1 MFREP
6 QGREVRPASA
16 ARRGDFKEDDPT
28 MWRQAFRP
36 TAAILSAL
44 MLCSA
49 PALAGTV
56 RFADVTSGGP
66 ARSAGD
72 VRLRV
77 ASAAGQDTAAQ
88 QGPAASQT
96 AGQQPAGS
104 TPESGRTAA
113 PLSTDGT
120 LTQSG
125 AGQVETVDLGD
136 VTGTVCDCGIIPDT
150 VVPRGGFPW
159 WPLLGGAIVP
169 FLFRGGDNPDTPDN
183 PTPNTTP
190 TPPPPAI
197 PETATLLLFGTGLL
211 AVGARARRRLA
222 GKQAGEAEEV

>member
-1 MFREP
+1 M
-6 QGREVRPASA
+6 RPAPEGNP
-16 ARRGDFKEDDPT
+16 RGFKEDDPT

-36 TAAILSAL
+36 TAAIFSAL

-56 RFADVTSGGP
+56 RFADVTNGGGP

-77 ASAAGQDTAAQ
+77 AAAGQDPASQ
-88 QGPAASQT
+88 QGPAASQV
-96 AGQQPAGS
+96 AGQQPAG
-104 TPESGRTAA
+104 PEPSAPGGPTTAPGSA
-113 PLSTDGT
+113 DGT

-136 VTGTVCDCGIIPDT
+136 VTGTVCDCGELPPIFENPK
-150 VVPRGGFPW
+150 GGFPW

-169 FLFRGGDNPDTPDN
+169 FLFRGGDNPPDTPEN
-183 PTPNTTP
+183 PQPTP

-197 PETATLLLFGTGLL
+197 PEPATLLLFGTGLL
-211 AVGARARRRLA
+211 AVGARARRRFA
-222 GKQAGEAEEV
+222 GKQALAQTGSAKEV